1 MNEET
6 TNNET
11 PNQRDEKLYPLDW
24 KQTEVK
30 LAKGRFTHTL
40 QRPSTALMLERE
52 DELEMEIPI
61 AKDGSYSLPDTTE
74 QEEIDA
80 KYHGQ
85 ICMAI
90 SGYGAEPPTAHRAAA
105 FQGLFQREIY
115 LDPECD
121 PFGDEVVVIEEIGTG
136 DEPDFVIRHV
146 LRAAEESEVKK
157 FRQKNNNGRLMPDKR
172 GRQKFMQKSNLRSAM
187 AFYQSLVRRMSGA
200 SVGGA
205 AFSEDCRSEF
215 IEAVNPLIQRK
226 VVAVYVEALT
236 GNLLD

>member
-1 MNEET
+1 M
-6 TNNET
+6 NNET
-11 PNQRDEKLYPLDW
+11 QNKSEKLFPLDW
-24 KQTEVK
+24 QTTDVK

-40 QRPSTALMLERE
+40 SRPSTELMLERE
-52 DELEMEIPI
+52 DELEMEVPI
-61 AKDGSYSLPDTTE
+61 AKDGSYSLPDSTE

-80 KYHGQ
+80 KYQ
-85 ICMAI
+85 REICVST

-115 LDPECD
+115 LDPDCD
-121 PFGDEVVVIEEIGTG
+121 PFGEEVTVIEEIGGG

-146 LRAAEESEVKK
+146 LRAAEETEVKR

-172 GRQKFMQKSNLRSAM
+172 GRQKFVQKSNLRSAM
-187 AFYQSLVRRMSGA
+187 TFYQSLFSRMAGA
-200 SVGGA
+200 SVGGN
-205 AFSEDCRSEF
+205 AFSDDRRDQF